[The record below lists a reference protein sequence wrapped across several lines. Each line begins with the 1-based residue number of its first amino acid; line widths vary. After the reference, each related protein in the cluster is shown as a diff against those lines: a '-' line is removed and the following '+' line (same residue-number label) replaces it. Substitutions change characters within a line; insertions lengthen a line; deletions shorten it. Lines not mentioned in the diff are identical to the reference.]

1 MSPHESHFRPHCTET
16 TYNAS
21 GEASESNAT
30 KRLPKF
36 EVWRT
41 FQEIEPLATTAEFV
55 RRSCLV
61 IAQRAVALPTLP
73 ATLDFAAEG
82 TGS

>member
-1 MSPHESHFRPHCTET
+1 MHKSHFRPHCTEV

-21 GEASESNAT
+21 NEASEGNAT
-30 KRLPKF
+30 KRLLNF
-36 EVWRT
+36 EILPA

-55 RRSCLV
+55 RRSCFA
-61 IAQRAVALPTLP
+61 IAQGAVAQLTPP